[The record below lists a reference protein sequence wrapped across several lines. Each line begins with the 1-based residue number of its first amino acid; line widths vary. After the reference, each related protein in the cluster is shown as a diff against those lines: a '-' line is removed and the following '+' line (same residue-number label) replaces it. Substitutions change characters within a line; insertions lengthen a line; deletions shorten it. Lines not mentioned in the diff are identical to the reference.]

1 MKKFAFLAVAAAL
14 VFAGCDKN
22 DDPNDNV
29 VPVES
34 VELNNVELT
43 LFEGAEATLVATV
56 KPDNATN
63 KEVKWESNNP
73 TVATVADGVV
83 KAVKEGNATITVTT
97 ADGAKTA
104 KCNVTVKQKV
114 NFTVSFD
121 VHELDAKAGE
131 GLTLNATVTPAD
143 AEYVIGWCNENPD
156 AAVLVQTSQKN
167 TTGVSVKK
175 IAVSEAAEITIT
187 VQIYDPADRMTP
199 LATDSCKIYVN
210 YHEYDDHFYYMGEN
224 YKTVALKDGNVWMAE
239 NLRYVPE
246 DKTVSSDYTVDDG
259 LWYPAKADKVA
270 DPSLVKTKGLL
281 YDCATAFG
289 VSAIT
294 EENAY
299 SFEGKQGICPKG
311 WHIPTNAEL
320 TGLVGHN
327 ANGALTNT
335 SAPYYDANVKG
346 ASIPVL
352 DEAGFNWT
360 FVGYRNKTAI
370 TAKGAYN
377 CTVYENT
384 VGALSWVLGSTC
396 YQVKKGTDGTI
407 TNYQFYSLM
416 STVNKTNN
424 KVSVAYGNFL
434 SGLSVRCVKNK

>member
-22 DDPNDNV
+22 DDNGGKKDEPKD
-29 VPVES
+29 
-34 VELNNVELT
+34 
-43 LFEGAEATLVATV
+43 F
-56 KPDNATN
+56 
-63 KEVKWESNNP
+63 
-73 TVATVADGVV
+73 
-83 KAVKEGNATITVTT
+83 TVTL
-97 ADGAKTA
+97 
-104 KCNVTVKQKV
+104 
-114 NFTVSFD
+114 D
-121 VHELDAKAGE
+121 VHEIDAKAGE

-143 AEYVIGWCNENPD
+143 AEYAIGWGNENPD
-156 AAVLVQTSQKN
+156 AAVLVQTSDKN
-167 TTGVSVKK
+167 STGVSIKK
-175 IAVSEAAEITIT
+175 IAASETAEITIT
-187 VQIYDPADRMTP
+187 VEIYDPADRMTP

-239 NLRYVPE
+239 NLRYAPE

-289 VSAIT
+289 VAAIT

-327 ANGALTNT
+327 ANGALIDT
-335 SAPYYDANVKG
+335 SAPYYDATVKG

-360 FVGYRNKTAI
+360 FVGYRNKNSI
-370 TAKGAYN
+370 TATTNIGYN
-377 CTVYENT
+377 CTVYEDT

-396 YQVKKGTDGTI
+396 YQVKKDADGVI